1 MVRKLKNN
9 KGISLVEVLVSVA
22 IIGIM
27 IIPIT
32 NMVTTSIKTN
42 KKSETRQ
49 YGMLLGEEVLEQI
62 ELMEYGKKYQN
73 NIKQSTINLPSGDK
87 LEGNNTEYDKLQ
99 YTMEKEIE
107 GDKYLV
113 EVNLDKN
120 NSIQYNYGE
129 SADGNNENNKIIPD
143 IILDL
148 KRDSNEINSPICV
161 TYGSKTYE
169 IEPIIE
175 NNDTIKLELRVMND
189 SISNTKTITINEISI
204 DIEGSNFNNKLMI
217 NLTNEYKSKTDNGLN
232 IDVYNSINPKLE
244 LYIKRSYDCEERVYT
259 NNKQGSL
266 KVINNLRDHV
276 EASTNRIHDFYNIKV
291 EVSKNGKELFTGYG
305 NRNLKINSASS

>member
-107 GDKYLV
+107 GD
-113 EVNLDKN
+113 
-120 NSIQYNYGE
+120 NY
-129 SADGNNENNKIIPD
+129 I
-143 IILDL
+143 
-148 KRDSNEINSPICV
+148 V
-161 TYGSKTYE
+161 
-169 IEPIIE
+169 
-175 NNDTIKLELRVMND
+175 
-189 SISNTKTITINEISI
+189 
-204 DIEGSNFNNKLMI
+204 
-217 NLTNEYKSKTDNGLN
+217 
-232 IDVYNSINPKLE
+232 
-244 LYIKRSYDCEERVYT
+244 
-259 NNKQGSL
+259 
-266 KVINNLRDHV
+266 
-276 EASTNRIHDFYNIKV
+276 
-291 EVSKNGKELFTGYG
+291 
-305 NRNLKINSASS
+305 

>member
-107 GDKYLV
+107 GDTYLV
-113 EVNLDKN
+113 EQNLAKT

-129 SADGNNENNKIIPD
+129 IAE
-143 IILDL
+143 
-148 KRDSNEINSPICV
+148 
-161 TYGSKTYE
+161 
-169 IEPIIE
+169 
-175 NNDTIKLELRVMND
+175 
-189 SISNTKTITINEISI
+189 
-204 DIEGSNFNNKLMI
+204 
-217 NLTNEYKSKTDNGLN
+217 
-232 IDVYNSINPKLE
+232 
-244 LYIKRSYDCEERVYT
+244 
-259 NNKQGSL
+259 
-266 KVINNLRDHV
+266 
-276 EASTNRIHDFYNIKV
+276 
-291 EVSKNGKELFTGYG
+291 
-305 NRNLKINSASS
+305 